1 MGRHEIW
8 LLLFCSL
15 LCNLQPS
22 CQQAY
27 NTMFSGDS
35 LLSGQY
41 LTFSNNV
48 LTMQSVCNLVLKRG
62 GISIWSSD
70 TSGGGKNCTLKLQLD
85 GNLLIYSQNN
95 TAVWSTALP
104 GTGAR
109 RTIRRPVGSPFLLQ
123 RSLSLTYSSDVVA
136 SNCAVKL
143 FRSGEPTNVLYSYE
157 YLLPGQ
163 SLATG
168 DDALVMQSDCN
179 LVLYRKRTAIWASGT
194 SGRGTNCILS
204 MQNDGDLVIY
214 QDGDQVWNA
223 GAGGKTRRHYVLA
236 LGRDGNLGIYGG
248 AVWATGTFS
257 TSLSV

>member
-22 CQQAY
+22 CQQAH
-27 NTMFSGDS
+27 NSMFSGDS

-48 LTMQSVCNLVLKRG
+48 LTMQSDCNLVLKRS

-70 TSGGGKNCTLKLQLD
+70 TSGGGKNCTLKLQSD

-95 TAVWSTALP
+95 TAVWSTGSKAP
-104 GTGAR
+104 GPYVL
-109 RTIRRPVGSPFLLQ
+109 ILQ
-123 RSLSLTYSSDVVA
+123 RDGNLVIYAGLPLTYSSDVVA
-136 SNCAVKL
+136 STCAVKL

-179 LVLYRKRTAIWASGT
+179 LVLYRKGTAIWASGT

-248 AVWATGTFS
+248 AVWDTN
-257 TSLSV
+257 TSNASLNV